1 MAIGMYLVLAP
12 GAALAELADNI
23 RERIGG
29 ASGDPLA
36 AAGANRGIVPAA
48 VAQALAE
55 AQPGTPV
62 SDQLMTLGADSAEPL
77 SVERAA
83 ELMRSREPSE
93 LLLAR
98 GDGGAELVVDGVDW
112 HLHRTRLDK
121 AWELVGGRDN
131 ISWGNILV
139 GQIDTGFTLHPALG
153 YVNGHAPFV
162 DSDRDANYFYAETYP
177 EPGWPEPPA
186 PMDSALDPLTGPNGG
201 HGTRTATVLTGHD
214 PVHGYY
220 GAAPKVTV
228 LPIRLSNCIEIGREI
243 LGLHEALAHLID
255 VGGCDVITMSMGTAP
270 GGLTPEARRELR
282 RAYDHGIIVCCAA
295 GNYAPFV
302 VVPAR
307 ERYTIA
313 VAGCAPNDVPW
324 RGSSC
329 GKQVDI
335 SAPAWPIR
343 RGSAR
348 RNKDAPP
355 TYDYGYG
362 DGTSFATP
370 QVAGAAALWLLHHR
384 ERLLAR
390 YPQSWMRV
398 EAFKKLLKK
407 SADDIGGTW
416 DKANYGAGILD
427 ARALLEESLPG
438 ANSLKREEDQP

>member
-1 MAIGMYLVLAP
+1 MAIGMYLVMAP
-12 GAALAELADNI
+12 GAALGELADNI

-29 ASGDPLA
+29 DSGDPLA

-77 SVERAA
+77 TVERAA

-93 LLLAR
+93 LSLER
-98 GDGGAELVVDGVDW
+98 GDSGAELVVDGVDW

-131 ISWGNILV
+131 IAWGDILV

-153 YVNGHAPFV
+153 YVNGHTPFV

-214 PVHGYY
+214 PVRGYY

-313 VAGCAPNDVPW
+313 VAGCAPNDEPW

-343 RGSAR
+343 RGSAQ

-384 ERLLAR
+384 DRLLAR
-390 YPQSWMRV
+390 YPQSWMLV

-407 SADDIGGTW
+407 TADDIGGTW

-427 ARALLEESLPG
+427 ARALLEESLPS
-438 ANSLKREEDQP
+438 ANTLRREEDQP